1 MTACFLIFLYVRFE
15 VSYDRYHEKGDRVYR
30 VHSRYQDADGSIE
43 STWSRLG
50 GGAQY
55 EDYFPEVESFVR
67 LNTNNI
73 LIRKGDVKF
82 QEENSLYA
90 DSAFFQVF
98 SFKLLHGNPRTAL
111 KEPLS
116 IVFSESAAKKYF
128 GDADPVGRRSCSR
141 KRDMLPR

>member
-1 MTACFLIFLYVRFE
+1 MV
-15 VSYDRYHEKGDRVYR
+15 
-30 VHSRYQDADGSIE
+30 
-43 STWSRLG
+43 RLG

-55 EDYFPEVESFVR
+55 ERYFPEVESFVR

-90 DSAFFQVF
+90 DSLFFQVF

-116 IVFSESAAKKYF
+116 IVFSESGRKKIFWRCGPGGQTVLFEKKGYAA
-128 GDADPVGRRSCSR
+128 R
-141 KRDMLPR
+141 